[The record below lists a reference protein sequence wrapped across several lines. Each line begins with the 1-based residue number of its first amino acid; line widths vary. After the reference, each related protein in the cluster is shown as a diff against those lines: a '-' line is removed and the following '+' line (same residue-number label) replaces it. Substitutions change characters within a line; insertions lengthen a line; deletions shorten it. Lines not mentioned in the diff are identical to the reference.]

1 MNHCNQRAI
10 LKINPFYCNYL
21 RQNHYRGSSH
31 EIMLSKG
38 CGKELVI
45 SRCGPGL
52 RDSSS
57 PSDEKVYG
65 GVLKNTT
72 LLWLVPHF
80 PQAPGALV
88 ARLDQSGIRPM
99 NGHQDLPLSPWP
111 VLMMVGV
118 PHTRLLCSPRWWS
131 GREKSPPVGSSVLV
145 LRRKGG
151 LLDVVQLLSWW

>member
-80 PQAPGALV
+80 PQAPGAPV

-111 VLMMVGV
+111 VLMMVVFLTPDSCAPLGGGAEGRS
-118 PHTRLLCSPRWWS
+118 PHLW
-131 GREKSPPVGSSVLV
+131 E
-145 LRRKGG
+145 
-151 LLDVVQLLSWW
+151 VVSWF